1 MVVLV
6 KHAEIMIPASLG
18 DDPRKR
24 QVCLCLGFR
33 VLVVGLLWGALTTR
47 VLVSQGSSAFA
58 PTLL

>member
-6 KHAEIMIPASLG
+6 KHAEIMIPAR

-33 VLVVGLLWGALTTR
+33 V
-47 VLVSQGSSAFA
+47 
-58 PTLL
+58 